1 MPEPKIFT
9 GRYLRMG
16 GTFGCTIPANAR
28 KVLGWQEGGF
38 TVMQI
43 IGDLICIRKVT
54 KEMVL
59 SQQTPKRIAPPEL
72 GDGDKS
78 NA

>member
-1 MPEPKIFT
+1 MPDEKVFT

-38 TVMQI
+38 TIMQI
-43 IGDLICIRKVT
+43 MGDMIVIRKVT
-54 KEMVL
+54 KDMVL
-59 SQQTPKRIAPPEL
+59 NRQTPKPVAQSDL
-72 GDGDKS
+72 QSKG
-78 NA
+78 

>member
-1 MPEPKIFT
+1 MADEKVFT

-38 TVMQI
+38 TIMQI
-43 IGDLICIRKVT
+43 MGDMIVIRKVT
-54 KEMVL
+54 RDMVL
-59 SQQTPKRIAPPEL
+59 ARQTPKPVTPADVQ
-72 GDGDKS
+72 GKG
-78 NA
+78 